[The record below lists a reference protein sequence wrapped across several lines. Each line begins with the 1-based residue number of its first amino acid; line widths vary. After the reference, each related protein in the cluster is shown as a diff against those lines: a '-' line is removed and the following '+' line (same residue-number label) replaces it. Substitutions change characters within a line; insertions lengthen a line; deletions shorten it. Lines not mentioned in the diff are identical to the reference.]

1 METAELK
8 TLYKDRKHNHYWIED
23 GILFETYQTI
33 RGLRYRDLLE
43 VPDESDNDKLSADEI
58 TAIEK
63 QYLNK

>member
-1 METAELK
+1 METTELK
-8 TLYKDRKHNHYWIED
+8 TLYKDRKHHHYWIED

-33 RGLRYRDLLE
+33 RGLRYRSILE

-63 QYLNK
+63 NI

>member
-1 METAELK
+1 MEITELK

-33 RGLRYRDLLE
+33 RGLRYRSLLE
-43 VPDESDNDKLSADEI
+43 VPNESDNDKLSADDI
-58 TAIEK
+58 TRIEK